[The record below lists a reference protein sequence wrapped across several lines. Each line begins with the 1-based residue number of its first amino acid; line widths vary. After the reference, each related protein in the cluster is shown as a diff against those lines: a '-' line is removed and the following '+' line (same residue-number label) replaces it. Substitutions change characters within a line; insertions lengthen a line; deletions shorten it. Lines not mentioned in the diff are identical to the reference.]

1 MTLLSL
7 LRGLSTSTL
16 FAKLKRARS
25 VEENTR
31 PEASETLVSAPTA
44 SENKT
49 LSGGRSMTK
58 EEAKKKIRDWCMSQ
72 VGYHESLD
80 GSNKYADGIWD
91 MKLYGFDATNVPWC
105 DVFVDYSFIRCFG
118 YDNAVKMTYQEK
130 QGYALCR
137 ASADAYKA
145 NGAFFKRPEVGD
157 QVFFI
162 YGGEINH
169 TGIVMGVDGDTI
181 TCVEGNYSDG
191 VGFTRYNL
199 RNTYSIAGY
208 GRPDWSVIA
217 DDEQAQD
224 FTDVDDTQFD
234 IVHPEHRRTF
244 LHLEYGD
251 GDGNPSDA
259 VVAWQSLLQCW
270 GYDLG
275 IYGADGEFGFD
286 TENATRQWQAYVQNL
301 GADVEVNGIV
311 DEDDWREII
320 NVEGME

>member
-1 MTLLSL
+1 MT
-7 LRGLSTSTL
+7 
-16 FAKLKRARS
+16 
-25 VEENTR
+25 VD
-31 PEASETLVSAPTA
+31 
-44 SENKT
+44 
-49 LSGGRSMTK
+49 
-58 EEAKKKIRDWCMSQ
+58 EAKKKLRDWCMSQ

-118 YDNAVKMTYQEK
+118 YDNAVKMTYQDEH
-130 QGYALCR
+130 GYALCR

-145 NGAFFKRPEVGD
+145 NGAYFKKPEPGD
-157 QVFFI
+157 QIFFL

-169 TGIVMGVDGDTI
+169 TGIVMGVDGDQI

-191 VGFTRYNL
+191 VGFTRYSL
-199 RNTYSIAGY
+199 RNAHSIDGY

-217 DDEQAQD
+217 DKEPAPD
-224 FTDVDDTQFD
+224 FSDVDDEQFD

-244 LHLEYGD
+244 MHLEYGD
-251 GDGNPSDA
+251 GDGNPSPA
-259 VVAWQSLLQCW
+259 VKAWQNLLLCW

-286 TENATRQWQAYVQNL
+286 TENATKQFQKYAQEL
-301 GADVEVNGIV
+301 GSDIEVNGVV
-311 DEDDWREII
+311 DEDDWLAI
-320 NVEGME
+320 VEVEV